1 MKRILYIILFFGLGT
16 GYSQQ
21 DAMFMY
27 YMFNNQSVNPAYVGS
42 KQVIS
47 GTMLNRSQWPG
58 FVGAPWSHTV
68 SINMPLLN
76 ESMGFGAS
84 FSNDVIGPSTL
95 NNLTVD
101 FAYHLK
107 FNNSD
112 HRLAMGVK
120 AGGNYTTLDL
130 ANLTLDNSN
139 DPAFDPNT
147 VGQFMPNFGFGFYYY
162 TPKWYAGFSSPH
174 LVNYE
179 FNRTQ
184 RHYFIIGGAIF
195 ELNEELKLRPST
207 YLKLTENAPITMD
220 LTALLIMKDRIW
232 LGGAFRAPIGFIIP
246 TNSKG
251 GGFGLLAGLNIND
264 QLSAGYSFGFSMGN
278 QTFRYNGGTHEIM
291 LRYDY
296 LYKEKRIIKSP
307 RYF

>member
-47 GTMLNRSQWPG
+47 GTMLNRSQWTG

-68 SINMPLLN
+68 SVNMPLLN

>member
-47 GTMLNRSQWPG
+47 GTMLNRSQWTG

-130 ANLTLDNSN
+130 ANLTLDNSL
-139 DPAFDPNT
+139 
-147 VGQFMPNFGFGFYYY
+147 
-162 TPKWYAGFSSPH
+162 S
-174 LVNYE
+174 
-179 FNRTQ
+179 
-184 RHYFIIGGAIF
+184 
-195 ELNEELKLRPST
+195 
-207 YLKLTENAPITMD
+207 
-220 LTALLIMKDRIW
+220 LIHI
-232 LGGAFRAPIGFIIP
+232 
-246 TNSKG
+246 
-251 GGFGLLAGLNIND
+251 
-264 QLSAGYSFGFSMGN
+264 
-278 QTFRYNGGTHEIM
+278 
-291 LRYDY
+291 
-296 LYKEKRIIKSP
+296 
-307 RYF
+307 